1 MARTLARSL
10 RQSVAVTCL
19 CAQADKKAVGWYK
32 SFAEKRAVDP
42 QYQPFKRGTDANLW
56 QALNRYSN
64 GHHPSYEMDVPTLRL
79 FALQPDMLGGAG
91 AKFYGEVSDVAPWR
105 WTFRAAADH
114 HGIDSLR
121 DVEGV
126 AHSTRQ
132 AALAERLDAV
142 KFLYAA
148 DQEDPRPDP
157 VRIKR
162 ITQVLSAW
170 VDFRDMSPAHAAL
183 FSFAKERVFDFFACV
198 TDDLSTLYLPSVCM
212 PNFGNTCYLNAVVQA
227 LIHCKPWRLR
237 DVSIQTRASFR
248 TVALALRVP

>member
-42 QYQPFKRGTDANLW
+42 QYQPSKRGTDANLW

-126 AHSTRQ
+126 AHGTRQ
-132 AALAERLDAV
+132 AALAERLDACNS
-142 KFLYAA
+142 F
-148 DQEDPRPDP
+148 
-157 VRIKR
+157 
-162 ITQVLSAW
+162 TQLT
-170 VDFRDMSPAHAAL
+170 R
-183 FSFAKERVFDFFACV
+183 R
-198 TDDLSTLYLPSVCM
+198 
-212 PNFGNTCYLNAVVQA
+212 
-227 LIHCKPWRLR
+227 
-237 DVSIQTRASFR
+237 TRAPTLSGSSASHRSSLPGR
-248 TVALALRVP
+248 TSEG